1 MTLHGRD
8 YWQQNF
14 STLLLQQHQAVKNE
28 NEAKPRMVTVFK
40 RLAAIPQTCRAPP
53 PHSQCPSPAVLV
65 TYLPHF
71 CNFSFLQHF
80 FVFRKKNKKC
90 VAHQRLRD
98 VENLSAHSSMLIPL
112 HSIPTFCDAHVHILQ
127 FVAFLVCLLFMPHT
141 LTYSMSMCSLVQ
153 LKYKCVRLHFDI
165 CRLCQ
170 SRAKFRVPT
179 VGYHSPTIALTV
191 HLHELDKHML
201 EEFLK
206 MFLIVLL
213 CTKVC
218 MQLGVLKCAQT
229 FQSFQPAS
237 RNNFTQMRMAD

>member
-112 HSIPTFCDAHVHILQ
+112 HSIPTFCDAHVHMYITVCCVLSM
-127 FVAFLVCLLFMPHT
+127 FVVYASYSYLFDEHVLIGTVKVQVCAST
-141 LTYSMSMCSLVQ
+141 L
-153 LKYKCVRLHFDI
+153 
-165 CRLCQ
+165 
-170 SRAKFRVPT
+170 
-179 VGYHSPTIALTV
+179 
-191 HLHELDKHML
+191 
-201 EEFLK
+201 
-206 MFLIVLL
+206 
-213 CTKVC
+213 
-218 MQLGVLKCAQT
+218 
-229 FQSFQPAS
+229 
-237 RNNFTQMRMAD
+237 